1 MTVTA
6 LLMIFV
12 CIARHGVCGG
22 IMGGTLMR
30 HIMACMI
37 RRWHRS
43 ISNLSM
49 LTSRHH
55 HAGNS
60 RNR

>member
-1 MTVTA
+1 
-6 LLMIFV
+6 
-12 CIARHGVCGG
+12 
-22 IMGGTLMR
+22 MGGTLMR